1 MTQTYRVAGMT
12 CAGCVSAVTHAV
24 RRLDPKAAVTVD
36 LAGGK
41 GQRRQHAGEGR
52 CAARGGSGG
61 VCRRGRVSGGK

>member
-36 LAGGK
+36 LAGGTVSVDSTLAK
-41 GQRRQHAGEGR
+41 AAVRRAAEAAGFVVAG
-52 CAARGGSGG
+52 A
-61 VCRRGRVSGGK
+61 